1 MSAIS
6 TTTPDARANGFPAT
20 ALYRL
25 SVEQYHDMIR
35 QGILK
40 DGDPVEL
47 VEGVLVKKMTINPP
61 HDFATQT
68 LRDLLGPLAA
78 PGFSVR
84 VQGPVTTQDSEP
96 EPDISVAR
104 GSRRHYL

>member
-1 MSAIS
+1 MMPAIS
-6 TTTPDARANGFPAT
+6 TPILNTPKPDVRANGFPAA

-25 SVEQYHDMIR
+25 SVDQYHDMIR

-47 VEGVLVKKMTINPP
+47 VEGVLVQEMTINPP

-68 LRDLLGPLAA
+68 LRDVLGPLAA
-78 PGFSVR
+78 PEPRYTPAAFAVS
-84 VQGPVTTQDSEP
+84 PSEHP
-96 EPDISVAR
+96 LAPMFA
-104 GSRRHYL
+104 YNQ